1 MDIQSIL
8 PLLMKNNNSDMEKI
22 TSLLSSKNGTE
33 DVLKSLLGKDNPQAS
48 AILSMLKNNSA
59 TPKKRAMGLEPIK
72 DIANDEIFGRITK
85 FFIN

>member
-1 MDIQSIL
+1 MDLQTIL
-8 PLLMKNNNSDMEKI
+8 PLLMKNNNTDMEKI

-33 DVLKSLLGKDNPQAS
+33 DIFKSLLGKDNPQAS
-48 AILSMLKNNSA
+48 ALFSMLKNNNS